1 MEPRWPDQGS
11 VHWPGVSFL
20 TERFGRADR
29 KSQRAPGA
37 RWAGGVVIGES
48 RQASHLRPWLAV
60 ALKNGRV
67 VFPAAWPDGGTILG
81 LQAMI
86 RDGPPC

>member
-1 MEPRWPDQGS
+1 MARSRKRALRWCR
-11 VHWPGVSFL
+11 FL
-20 TERFGRADR
+20 TKRFGRADR

-37 RWAGGVVIGES
+37 RSAGGAAIGES
-48 RQASHLRPWLAV
+48 RQASHIRPRLAASV
-60 ALKNGRV
+60 QNVRV

-86 RDGPPC
+86 RDWQPC